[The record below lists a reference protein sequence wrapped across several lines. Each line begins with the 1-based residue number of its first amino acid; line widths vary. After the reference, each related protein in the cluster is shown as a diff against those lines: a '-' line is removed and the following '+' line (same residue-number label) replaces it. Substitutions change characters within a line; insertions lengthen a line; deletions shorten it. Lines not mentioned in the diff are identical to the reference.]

1 MATWD
6 KNTILLAASEVKEG
20 DSPLSNPLTEQ
31 WLYKF
36 GEGWTSLGPIG
47 NSELYFKISKVEGDI
62 QTVVNTFV
70 YSNSSCIS

>member
-47 NSELYFKISKVEGDI
+47 NSDSQF
-62 QTVVNTFV
+62 
-70 YSNSSCIS
+70 

>member
-6 KNTILLAASEVKEG
+6 KNTILLAASEVQVGE
-20 DSPLSNPLTEQ
+20 SPTLSSPLTEQ

-47 NSELYFKISKVEGDI
+47 NSELLFKISKVVSSLDFMINYEHSF
-62 QTVVNTFV
+62 VV
-70 YSNSSCIS
+70 